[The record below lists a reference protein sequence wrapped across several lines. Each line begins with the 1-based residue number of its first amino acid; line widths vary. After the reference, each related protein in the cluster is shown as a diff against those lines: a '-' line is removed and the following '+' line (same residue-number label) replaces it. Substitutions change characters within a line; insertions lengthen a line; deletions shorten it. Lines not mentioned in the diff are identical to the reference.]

1 MVIDN
6 FLLAFNG
13 LGLLWLLASTLGLFF
28 LYKFRDE
35 KRYWWLL
42 ILCLFFSAGPL
53 VLLATNSQYP
63 LNSESALP
71 HLIIVVIIC
80 SLISLYFHTLDLLS
94 VRVSKTQIACFFGFA
109 LLLAFPREL
118 LYGDFK
124 QNSTVIRTIIFHSS
138 AIVLLSL
145 SINNF
150 RRIYKRVGSLQLRLM
165 MFLLGTIAALF
176 SYRIFYGMFN
186 PQFLVISPHE
196 NVDFVFFLIRLLMV
210 ILAGVTLVLLITIQ
224 KYHLIRINPLN
235 KFANIDE
242 YDVSAVLEERDGLIE
257 SLIKTNKTLAVGA
270 ISTSLAHELNQ
281 PLSSLKINLALLKRE
296 IEAKS
301 TAYPICPST
310 LKDIDLSIER
320 VANIVSA
327 VSNLSSQDPGSEQ
340 HKSSVKSVV
349 EDIIRIMNHNLRN
362 QQIQMYYEIEDCD
375 VAIKKT
381 ELEQVVLNIISN
393 AINALN
399 KINGVKNKII
409 ALDAKISQDRNCIVS
424 ISNNGGTIPRPTA
437 DNLFQVLASSTNN
450 GLGIGLWLSRYIME
464 KNSAQIMYE
473 AIEPDISRFTLKIP
487 LYQSAKRS

>member
-13 LGLLWLLASTLGLFF
+13 LGILWLLAGALGLFF
-28 LYKFRDE
+28 LFKFRDE

-42 ILCLFFSAGPL
+42 VLCFFFSAGPF
-53 VLLATNSQYP
+53 VLLVTNYQYP
-63 LNSESALP
+63 LNSESVLP
-71 HLIIVVIIC
+71 HLIIVLIIC

-124 QNSTVIRTIIFHSS
+124 QNSTVIRTILFHSS
-138 AIVLLSL
+138 AIILLCL

-150 RRIYKRVGSLQLRLM
+150 RRIYKRVGSLQVKLM
-165 MFLLGTIAALF
+165 MFLLATIAALF
-176 SYRIFYGMFN
+176 SYRIIYGLFN

-210 ILAGVTLVLLITIQ
+210 ILAGVTLVLLISIQ
-224 KYHLIRINPLN
+224 KYHLIKINPLN

-301 TAYPICPST
+301 STSPIGAST

-320 VANIVSA
+320 ASNIVSA
-327 VSNLSSQDPGSEQ
+327 VSNLSSHDQGSER

-362 QQIQMYYEIEDCD
+362 HQIQIHYEIEDCD

-381 ELEQVVLNIISN
+381 ELEQVVLNITSN
-393 AINALN
+393 AMNALN
-399 KINGVKNKII
+399 KLNGISNTVITFEVKPT
-409 ALDAKISQDRNCIVS
+409 QDRNCIIS
-424 ISNNGGTIPRPTA
+424 ISNNGGIIPRPAA

-464 KNSAQIMYE
+464 KNSSQIMYE

-487 LYQSAKRS
+487 LFQGAKSS